1 MEIVNKVFDKYYL
14 KNFKFCEK
22 KKKKYVFFC
31 LMVFL
36 FLSVVFIDKKKYMVN
51 R

>member
-14 KNFKFCEK
+14 KNFKFCE